1 MNYIFFSFDKYNMQ
15 SGEVVQNIQFNSEIA
30 DVLANRRVV
39 VVAFRE
45 KLAAFDACNLEA
57 RFTVT
62 NCYPSPGVH
71 ANPIAL
77 GDRWLAYADQ
87 RLVGLHRCILILFYI
102 FSIGMQNNHHVITKF
117 IPRSFFDSLGLRV
130 VWKRMAVNQ
139 LPHGESML
147 GASWRKEFPKYIQ
160 TSFLLRLQP
169 HLTNPFPLLLLPR
182 EGIRIFHRG
191 QGALTLLDQVDLG
204 P

>member
-1 MNYIFFSFDKYNMQ
+1 MNILNNLIFKAKQLQNDELCLFSFDNYNMK

-102 FSIGMQNNHHVITKF
+102 FSIGIISSSCN
-117 IPRSFFDSLGLRV
+117 
-130 VWKRMAVNQ
+130 
-139 LPHGESML
+139 
-147 GASWRKEFPKYIQ
+147 
-160 TSFLLRLQP
+160 
-169 HLTNPFPLLLLPR
+169 
-182 EGIRIFHRG
+182 
-191 QGALTLLDQVDLG
+191 
-204 P
+204 

>member
-1 MNYIFFSFDKYNMQ
+1 MITLKNLIKTTSYIFFSFDNYNMQ

-87 RLVGLHRCILILFYI
+87 RLVGLHRCIFILFYI
-102 FSIGMQNNHHVITKF
+102 FLIGIISSSCN
-117 IPRSFFDSLGLRV
+117 
-130 VWKRMAVNQ
+130 
-139 LPHGESML
+139 
-147 GASWRKEFPKYIQ
+147 
-160 TSFLLRLQP
+160 
-169 HLTNPFPLLLLPR
+169 
-182 EGIRIFHRG
+182 
-191 QGALTLLDQVDLG
+191 
-204 P
+204 

>member
-87 RLVGLHRCILILFYI
+87 RLVGLHRCIFDLIL
-102 FSIGMQNNHHVITKF
+102 
-117 IPRSFFDSLGLRV
+117 
-130 VWKRMAVNQ
+130 
-139 LPHGESML
+139 
-147 GASWRKEFPKYIQ
+147 
-160 TSFLLRLQP
+160 
-169 HLTNPFPLLLLPR
+169 
-182 EGIRIFHRG
+182 RIFHWHEKYNIIIM
-191 QGALTLLDQVDLG
+191 
-204 P
+204 

>member
-1 MNYIFFSFDKYNMQ
+1 MQ

-87 RLVGLHRCILILFYI
+87 RLVGLHRCIFDLILHI
-102 FSIGMQNNHHVITKF
+102 SISMQKA
-117 IPRSFFDSLGLRV
+117 
-130 VWKRMAVNQ
+130 MCNQ
-139 LPHGESML
+139 QN
-147 GASWRKEFPKYIQ
+147 I
-160 TSFLLRLQP
+160 
-169 HLTNPFPLLLLPR
+169 
-182 EGIRIFHRG
+182 
-191 QGALTLLDQVDLG
+191 
-204 P
+204 

>member
-1 MNYIFFSFDKYNMQ
+1 MITLNNLMKYRPKQHKTIDYIFFHFDNYNMQ

-87 RLVGLHRCILILFYI
+87 RLVGLHRYILILFYI
-102 FSIGMQNNHHVITKF
+102 FLIGNHVINKIYTEILF
-117 IPRSFFDSLGLRV
+117 
-130 VWKRMAVNQ
+130 
-139 LPHGESML
+139 
-147 GASWRKEFPKYIQ
+147 
-160 TSFLLRLQP
+160 
-169 HLTNPFPLLLLPR
+169 
-182 EGIRIFHRG
+182 
-191 QGALTLLDQVDLG
+191 
-204 P
+204 